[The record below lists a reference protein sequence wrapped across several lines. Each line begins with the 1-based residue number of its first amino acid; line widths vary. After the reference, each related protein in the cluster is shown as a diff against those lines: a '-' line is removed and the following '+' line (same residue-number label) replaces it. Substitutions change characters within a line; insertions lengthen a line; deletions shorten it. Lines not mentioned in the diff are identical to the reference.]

1 MRYLIP
7 ILTVLPS
14 LLTAASLDEAL
25 ALKKDQRLPEA
36 EAAFS
41 AILAGEPDNLR
52 ALSERA
58 TVRGWQQRYPE
69 AIADWKAV
77 LARESN
83 QVDAHVGLA
92 RVLFWSGQRP
102 AALAELD
109 RALLLS
115 PRDASLWE
123 LKGDIARADGNRA
136 LALTAYREADR
147 LDPQGRVGDR
157 LGRIELPP
165 TQWRVDVG
173 GISDRYTAVRSNE
186 AAGYANLSYAHRPE
200 REGGPAWTAGGGV
213 VVERR
218 FDATDVSLQVE
229 GATKVTDILRVGA
242 RGGYAPGADFLP
254 DWKVGGSAELRPVR
268 TFALLLDV
276 DHNQYNDSE
285 RQVVQV
291 TPGAALTVWRLTGE
305 LRYRGTIDQVPGST
319 GKGDAVIGRMSADF
333 GWLRPS
339 LAYLQGREPDPPFP
353 IANVQAVWGSIEF
366 PIDQRLSLRV
376 DGAFEH
382 REDSAGG
389 TLYDRTSIGGGVILR
404 F

>member
-7 ILTVLPS
+7 ILTLLPAV
-14 LLTAASLDEAL
+14 LTAASMDEAL
-25 ALKKDQRLPEA
+25 ALKKDQRFAEA
-36 EAAFS
+36 ESAFS
-41 AILAGEPDNLR
+41 AILATEPGNLR

-69 AIADWKAV
+69 AIADWQAV
-77 LARESN
+77 LKREPN

-92 RVLFWSGQRP
+92 RVLFWSGQRQ
-102 AALAELD
+102 AALAEMD

-115 PRDASLWE
+115 PRAADVWA
-123 LKGDIARADGNRA
+123 LKGDIARAEGNRA

-157 LGRIELPP
+157 LGRIDLPP

-173 GISDRYTAVRSNE
+173 GISDRYSEVRSNE
-186 AAGYANLSYAHRPE
+186 ASGYANLGYAHRPE
-200 REGGPAWTAGGGV
+200 REGGPDWTAGGGV

-218 FDATDVSLQVE
+218 FDATDISLQAE
-229 GATKVTDILRVGA
+229 GTTKVTDILRVGA

-254 DWKVGGSAELRPVR
+254 DWKAGGSAELRPVR
-268 TFALLLDV
+268 PFALLLDV

-291 TPGAALTVWRLTGE
+291 APGAALTIWQLTGE
-305 LRYRGTIDQVPGST
+305 LRYRGTIDHVPGAT
-319 GKGDAVIGRMSADF
+319 AKGDAVMGRLSADF

-366 PIDQRLSLRV
+366 PINRRLSLRV

-382 REDSAGG
+382 RENSTGG
-389 TLYDRTSIGGGVILR
+389 TLYNRTSVGGGVILR

>member
-1 MRYLIP
+1 MRYLLP

-14 LLTAASLDEAL
+14 LLSAASLDEAL
-25 ALKKDQRLPEA
+25 ALKKEQRLPEA

-41 AILAGEPDNLR
+41 AVLAAEPENLR

-77 LARESN
+77 LAREPN

-92 RVLFWSGQRP
+92 RVLSWSGQRQ

-115 PRDASLWE
+115 ARDASIWE
-123 LKGDIARADGNRA
+123 LKGDIARADGNRT

-147 LDPQGRVGDR
+147 LDPQDRVSDR
-157 LGRIELPP
+157 LGRIDAPP
-165 TQWRVDVG
+165 TSWRVDLG

-186 AAGYANLSYAHRPE
+186 VSGYANLGYAHHPE
-200 REGGPAWTAGGGV
+200 RAGGPAWTAGGGV

-218 FDATDVSLQVE
+218 FDATDVGLQAE
-229 GATKVTDILRVGA
+229 TTAAVTDHLRLGI
-242 RGGYAPGADFLP
+242 RGGYVSDADFMP
-254 DWKVGGSAELRPVR
+254 DWKVGGSLELRPVR
-268 TFALLLDV
+268 PFALLFDV
-276 DHNQYNDSE
+276 DHNEYKDSG

-291 TPGAALTVWRLTGE
+291 APGAALTVWRVTAE
-305 LRYRGTIDQVPGST
+305 LRYRGSVDHVQGVT
-319 GKGDAVIGRMSADF
+319 GKGDAVMGRLSADF
-333 GWLRPS
+333 GRIRPS

-353 IANVQAVWGSIEF
+353 IANVQAVWGSVEF
-366 PIDQRLSLRV
+366 PVDQTLSLRV
-376 DGAFEH
+376 DAAFEH
-382 REDSAGG
+382 RENAAGG
-389 TLYDRTSIGGGVILR
+389 NLYDRTSLGGGLILR

>member
-1 MRYLIP
+1 MRYLFP

-25 ALKKDQRLPEA
+25 ALKQDQRLPEA
-36 EAAFS
+36 EAAFT
-41 AILAGEPDNLR
+41 AILADEPGNLR
-52 ALSERA
+52 ALGERA
-58 TVRGWQQRYPE
+58 TVRGWQRRYPE

-77 LARESN
+77 LARDPN
-83 QVDAHVGLA
+83 QADAHVGLA
-92 RVLFWSGQRP
+92 RVLFWSGQRQ

-115 PRDASLWE
+115 PRDAALWE

-147 LDPQGRVGDR
+147 LDPQNRVGDR

-165 TQWRVDVG
+165 TRWRVDVG
-173 GISDRYTAVRSNE
+173 GISDRYTEVRSNE
-186 AAGYANLSYAHRPE
+186 ASGYANLGYAHRPE
-200 REGGPAWTAGGGV
+200 REGGPDWTAGGGV
-213 VVERR
+213 AVERR
-218 FDATDVSLQVE
+218 FDATDVGLQAE
-229 GATKVTDILRVGA
+229 GTTKVTDNLRIGA
-242 RGGYAPGADFLP
+242 RAGYAPGADFLP
-254 DWKVGGSAELRPVR
+254 DWKVGGSAVLRPVR
-268 TFALLLDV
+268 RFALLLDV
-276 DHNQYNDSE
+276 DHNQYHDSE

-291 TPGAALTVWRLTGE
+291 APGAALSFWRLTGE
-305 LRYRGTIDQVPGST
+305 LRYRGTIDHVPSAT
-319 GKGDAVIGRMSADF
+319 AKGDAVMGRLSADF

-353 IANVQAVWGSIEF
+353 IANVQAVWGSLEF
-366 PIDQRLSLRV
+366 PIDQRLSLRI

-382 REDSAGG
+382 REDDAGG